1 MKYLS
6 SDIIGL
12 YKVVEIYAERVF
24 KRYRLNITDFTT
36 LPSLAKGVFT
46 SNYYDEDQEIKVIK
60 GPIEKNI
67 RSSYY
72 GGLVQVLANDV
83 VYEGFAYD
91 VNSQYPNAMLMDM
104 PVGNP
109 IITQE
114 KDINKLFGFS
124 YVKVIPPKE
133 DELKVPLL
141 RHRNQKGESI
151 LSREPFEG

>member
-1 MKYLS
+1 
-6 SDIIGL
+6 
-12 YKVVEIYAERVF
+12 
-24 KRYRLNITDFTT
+24 
-36 LPSLAKGVFT
+36 VFT
-46 SNYYDEDQEIKVIK
+46 SNYYDEDVEIKVIK

-72 GGLVQVLANDV
+72 GGMVQVLVNDIV
-83 VYEGFAYD
+83 NEGYGYD

-114 KDINKLFGFS
+114 KDLNKLFGFT
-124 YVKVIPPKE
+124 YGKVIPPTKE
-133 DELKVPLL
+133 DLRVPLL
-141 RHRNQKGESI
+141 RHRNEKGESI